1 MMFPHELKSGNPT
14 LPIKMVRK
22 VLFLTGTRADYGKLK
37 PLIVES
43 CRSPKIETHIFVT
56 GMHLLEQYGS
66 THTEVVHKDATV
78 FKFKNQ
84 SRGAQDFQISAK
96 TLLGLGK
103 YVLAKDIDLI
113 VVHGDRLE
121 ALAGA
126 QVGVMTN
133 TLVAHVEGGELSGTI
148 DDSYRHAITKLAHLH
163 FVANASAKKR
173 LLQLGE
179 NDETIHVIG
188 SPELDLMHS
197 ASLPSLAEVQ
207 ERYAIPFDE
216 YGIVIFHPVVTE
228 KDESKRYA
236 RELKNAIM
244 TSNTNWVL
252 IESNNDQGSDGIRS
266 VMKDLRQSNRVRC
279 LPSMRYEFFLT
290 LLQNSRVVLGNSSVG
305 VREAPHYG
313 VPSVNIGTRQSGRT
327 NSPMVYNAG
336 NSSSE
341 IANGLSW
348 AVNAPRVPDQRFGDG
363 KSAYRFARLL
373 CDPKL
378 FDTPIQKKLYEEDE
392 N

>member
-1 MMFPHELKSGNPT
+1 MTFPLELKLEFPT
-14 LPIKMVRK
+14 LPIKMLRR

-37 PLIVES
+37 PLIVQS
-43 CRSPKIETHIFVT
+43 CKSPNIATHVFVT
-56 GMHLLEQYGS
+56 GMHMLAQYGS
-66 THTEVVHKDATV
+66 THTEVVHKEASI

-84 SRGAQDFQISAK
+84 TSGDQDFQISAK
-96 TLLGLGK
+96 TLSGLGE
-103 YVLAKDIDLI
+103 YVLSNSVDLI

-133 TLVAHVEGGELSGTI
+133 TLVAHVEGGELSGTV
-148 DDSYRHAITKLAHLH
+148 DDSYRHAITKLAHVH
-163 FVANASAKKR
+163 FVANIAAKKR
-173 LLQLGE
+173 LLKLGE
-179 NDETIHVIG
+179 NDESIHVIG

-197 ASLPSLAEVQ
+197 ANLPSLAEVQ
-207 ERYAIPFDE
+207 QRYAIPFAE

-228 KDESKRYA
+228 KEESMRYA
-236 RELKNAIM
+236 GELKDSILASKM
-244 TSNTNWVL
+244 NWVL

-266 VMKDLRQSNRVRC
+266 VMKEVRLSNRVRA

-290 LLQNSRVVLGNSSVG
+290 LLRNSLVVLGNSSVG

-336 NSSSE
+336 NSSTE

-348 AVNAPRVPDQRFGDG
+348 AKKAPRVPDQRFGDG
-363 KSAYRFARLL
+363 KSAFRFSKLL
-373 CDPKL
+373 GDSKL
-378 FDTPIQKKLYEEDE
+378 FDTPIQKKLYEEDA